1 MYRGFTLLG
10 IMLCYV
16 AAISAV
22 DAGDLTITILYDDNP
37 FNGELMASH
46 GFSCLV
52 EGTERTILFDTGGSG
67 NILLRNMEKLNIIP
81 KMVDMTVISCTFLG
95 HDQGVHEFLRENNK
109 VTVYILKQFPES
121 IRNTVKNAQAEYVDV
136 QEPMEVCESVYSTG
150 NLGSEQALLIK
161 TSEGLVM
168 IVACAIP
175 GVVGMV
181 RKSKEIFSEEDV
193 YLVIGGFHL
202 AWDGAERIKDI
213 IGEFRKENVK
223 KVAPIHCSGSL
234 ARTLFE
240 EEYGD
245 DFILAGV
252 GKEIIIENA
261 FPEDL
266 VRGVEPNSGKAA
278 TTWAQIKAGSR

>member
-1 MYRGFTLLG
+1 MFRGFTLLG

-22 DAGDLTITILYDDNP
+22 NAGDLTITILYDDNP

-52 EGTERTILFDTGGSG
+52 EGTEKTILFDTGGSG

-95 HDQGVHEFLRENNK
+95 HDQGVHGFLRENNE

-202 AWDGAERIKDI
+202 AWDGA
-213 IGEFRKENVK
+213 
-223 KVAPIHCSGSL
+223 IHCSGSL